1 MHEHMTKID
10 RYNNLI
16 CFHCGK
22 IFVRNFHNKRF
33 RMWDNDRDI

>member
-22 IFVRNFHNKRF
+22 IFVRN
-33 RMWDNDRDI
+33 MNDRDI